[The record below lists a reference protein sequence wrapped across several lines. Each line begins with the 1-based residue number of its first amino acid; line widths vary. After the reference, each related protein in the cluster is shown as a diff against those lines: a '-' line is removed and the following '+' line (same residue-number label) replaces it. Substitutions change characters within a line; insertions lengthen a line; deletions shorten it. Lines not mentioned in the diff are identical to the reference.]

1 MGPGSVRGVPFDHR
15 IWIGRP
21 SICWVR
27 KRRDRELTPI
37 FVKRRSQRAEV
48 LSWQSMCGRRVV
60 PWCGTT
66 PARPRSTWAA
76 RRLHGTTSLPLCCVV
91 ANCATIHRPGAC
103 QLNYQQPPNKRWA
116 FRCRLS
122 PLSRTRPFQDISP
135 TTRPILLLR
144 EGLIVI
150 GHPHTGEF

>member
-15 IWIGRP
+15 IWMGRP

-37 FVKRRSQRAEV
+37 FANRRSQRAEI
-48 LSWQSMCGRRVV
+48 LSWQSKSGRRVV

-66 PARPRSTWAA
+66 PARPRTLWAE
-76 RRLHGTTSLPLCCVV
+76 RRLHSTTSLPLCYVC
-91 ANCATIHRPGAC
+91 ANSAMMHWPTAC
-103 QLNYQQPPNKRWA
+103 QLNYQQPPNERWA
-116 FRCRLS
+116 SRCWLW
-122 PLSRTRPFQDISP
+122 PLSRTRLFQDMSP
-135 TTRPILLLR
+135 TIRPILLLR